1 MNLLNEGIELDK
13 YFENV
18 SECSLVLS
26 FLVKIMFCVQIC
38 LQHTHCLNPIP
49 PPSLETHNA
58 QKFIKDSEIL

>member
-1 MNLLNEGIELDK
+1 MNLLNEDIELDK

-18 SECSLVLS
+18 SKHSLVLS
-26 FLVKIMFCVQIC
+26 VENHVLYSNMFT
-38 LQHTHCLNPIP
+38 THCLNLIP